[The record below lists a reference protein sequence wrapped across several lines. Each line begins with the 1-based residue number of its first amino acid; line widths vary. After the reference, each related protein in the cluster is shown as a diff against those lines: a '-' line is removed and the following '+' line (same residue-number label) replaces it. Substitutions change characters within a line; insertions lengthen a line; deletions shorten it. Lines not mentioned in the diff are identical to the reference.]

1 MVFDIMVKQCFVN
14 RLTEHNI
21 IVVSRQYRK
30 PCASFEHKII
40 GMKDGLRWDFT
51 PLLADLTGCNTNGNP
66 FDVLAVRGFARQI
79 IKTAL
84 EKLSQEKEIIVPPG
98 VLENPR
104 DFYGQFFM

>member
-21 IVVSRQYRK
+21 IVVSRQYGK
-30 PCASFEHKII
+30 TCASFEHKII

-51 PLLADLTGCNTNGNP
+51 PLLADLTGCYTNRKTIQSMT
-66 FDVLAVRGFARQI
+66 LRGFPNEL
-79 IKTAL
+79 IKLAL
-84 EKLSQEKEIIVPPG
+84 KKLSQEKEIIVPPG